1 MFKKTY
7 WETLGF
13 PLDDA
18 TGSTLDHC
26 IGCNLSLLKLRVIH
40 VLFLLWHGNYE
51 PFITSH
57 IISYFNV

>member
-13 PLDDA
+13 SLDDA
-18 TGSTLDHC
+18 TGRTLDHC
-26 IGCNLSLLKLRVIH
+26 IGCNLSLLKLRVIR
-40 VLFLLWHGNYE
+40 LEIMSGNYE